1 MGRWRMSEN
10 SVGVGRVFITAVL
23 IAVTVWTWGIMGVG
37 VAGARGDYRAWN
49 IDALYESRLRSGG
62 VLTVEA
68 AWYDYDTDGMA
79 FSGTPGTRGYY
90 QYARWSERA
99 SKRFGDL
106 LLTRLERERIFATVA
121 QTGGN
126 VRGNWLLTTDILDL
140 HHDAAERP
148 GVVRMELRAEVV
160 DLGSRALLARKTFVQ
175 SVAVPS
181 YDAAGAHQ
189 AFDRAATLTLD
200 AIADWLKALANK
212 P

>member
-1 MGRWRMSEN
+1 MQAWKFAWLLLALALPGCVN
-10 SVGVGRVFITAVL
+10 L
-23 IAVTVWTWGIMGVG
+23 DL
-37 VAGARGDYRAWN
+37 AGAGKTREIVYYVMQDGGR
-49 IDALYESRLRSGG
+49 DAPP
-62 VLTVEA
+62 A
-68 AWYDYDTDGMA
+68 APSARTLLLADTTAGAFYDTDGMA

>member
-1 MGRWRMSEN
+1 MQSRTLAWLLLALALPGCVNLDLAGEGKTREIVYYVMQDGGRDAPPAAPSAR
-10 SVGVGRVFITAVL
+10 TLLLAD
-23 IAVTVWTWGIMGVG
+23 TT
-37 VAGARGDYRAWN
+37 AGAF
-49 IDALYESRLRSGG
+49 
-62 VLTVEA
+62 
-68 AWYDYDTDGMA
+68 YDTDGMA
-79 FSGTPGTRGYY
+79 FSSTPGTRGYY

-160 DLGSRALLARKTFVQ
+160 DLGSRALVARKTFVQ

>member
-1 MGRWRMSEN
+1 M
-10 SVGVGRVFITAVL
+10 
-23 IAVTVWTWGIMGVG
+23 IMQAWKFAWLLLALALPGCVNLDL
-37 VAGARGDYRAWN
+37 AGAGKTREIVYYVMQDGGR
-49 IDALYESRLRSGG
+49 DAPP
-62 VLTVEA
+62 A
-68 AWYDYDTDGMA
+68 APSARTLLLADTTAGAFYDTDGMA

-99 SKRFGDL
+99 GKRFGDL
-106 LLTRLERERIFATVA
+106 LLTRLEREKIFATVA